1 MRRWDRAISEVM
13 PAVEFTHVESD
24 GYEACNSFNTIGRR
38 YSEGASNPKS
48 CLALYF
54 FEFVD
59 IFNNRG
65 AFEKPKV
72 KSVHCNR

>member
-1 MRRWDRAISEVM
+1 VRIDGELMEIWPNEVCD
-13 PAVEFTHVESD
+13 T
-24 GYEACNSFNTIGRR
+24 CNSFNTIGRR
-38 YSEGASNPKS
+38 CSEGASNPKS

-72 KSVHCNR
+72 KSVYCNR